1 VGDLTHLQSTGMNGV
16 PAPAARCS
24 SLYGVRIASEWPLPP
39 GLAPPSAEPPEIT
52 IYASIPPAL
61 LDEVAEALR
70 NQPPEEGGWYLQRP
84 LAGGATYLCW
94 TGLFEFV
101 VSESGAHVYSRPLA
115 GATDEAFHTYL
126 LNQVLSFALLCR
138 GVEPLHSTSVVVDG
152 HAVAFLGDCG
162 YGKSSLGAAFL
173 AAGHRLLTD
182 DLLVVDERPSGWV
195 GHPGPS
201 RMKLFPEMA
210 DHFFGPGAA
219 RVPMN
224 GGTPKAVLRI
234 PEAAMH
240 RAPAPLAA
248 LVFLH
253 PPGGAGDDVRLDRI
267 TPREAFIG
275 LTTNTFNDLL
285 RGPERLRHHLFW
297 ASRVSASVPVWR
309 LSYPRDLAV
318 VPRVVERVAQL
329 AAG

>member
-1 VGDLTHLQSTGMNGV
+1 MNGV

-24 SLYGVRIASEWPLPP
+24 SLYGVSIASEWPLPP
-39 GLAPPSAEPPEIT
+39 GLAPASPEPPEIT
-52 IYASIPPAL
+52 IHASIPAAL
-61 LDEVAEALR
+61 LAEAAEALR
-70 NQPPEEGGWYLQRP
+70 LEPPAEGAWYLQRVLP
-84 LAGGATYLCW
+84 GGAVYLCW

-101 VSESGAHVYSRPLA
+101 VSERGSEVYSRPLA
-115 GATDEAFHTYL
+115 AATDEAFHTYL
-126 LNQVLSFALLCR
+126 LNQVLSFALLCA
-138 GVEPLHSTSVVVDG
+138 GIEPLHSTSVVVDG
-152 HAVAFLGDCG
+152 RAVAFLGDCG

-182 DLLVVDERPSGWV
+182 DLLVLDERAGGWI
-195 GHPGPS
+195 GQPGPS

-210 DHFFGPGAA
+210 DHFFGPGAP

-234 PEAAMH
+234 PEASMQ
-240 RAPAPLAA
+240 RAPTPLAA

-253 PPGGAGDDVRLDRI
+253 PPEASESDVRLEP
-267 TPREAFIG
+267 TTAREAFVG

-285 RGPERLRHHLFW
+285 RGPERLRRHLAW
-297 ASRVSASVPVWR
+297 ASRVASGVPVWR

-318 VPRVVERVAQL
+318 VPQVVERVARL

>member
-1 VGDLTHLQSTGMNGV
+1 MNGV
-16 PAPAARCS
+16 PAAEARCS

-39 GLAPPSAEPPEIT
+39 GLAPPSSGPPEIT
-52 IYASIPPAL
+52 IHASIPPAL
-61 LDEVAEALR
+61 LGEVAEALR
-70 NQPPEEGGWYLQRP
+70 AEPPEEGRWYVQRA
-84 LAGGATYLCW
+84 LADGATYLCW

-101 VSESGAHVYSRPLA
+101 VSASGAEVCSRPLA

-126 LNQVLSFALLCR
+126 FNQVLSFALLCR

-152 HAVAFLGDCG
+152 RAVAFLGDCG
-162 YGKSSLGAAFL
+162 YGKSSLGAAFVS
-173 AAGHRLLTD
+173 AGHRLLTD
-182 DLLVVDERPSGWV
+182 DLLVVDERSGGWI

-234 PEAAMH
+234 PGTSMQ
-240 RAPAPLAA
+240 RVPAPLAA
-248 LVFLH
+248 LLFLH
-253 PPGGAGDDVRLDRI
+253 PPGEGDGDGEVRLERA

-285 RGPERLRHHLFW
+285 RGPDRLRQHLAW
-297 ASRVSASVPVWR
+297 ASRVSVGVPVWR

-318 VPRVVERVAQL
+318 VPRVVERVARL
-329 AAG
+329 ARG

>member
-1 VGDLTHLQSTGMNGV
+1 MNGV
-16 PAPAARCS
+16 SAPAARCS

-39 GLAPPSAEPPEIT
+39 GLAPAAPGPPQIT
-52 IYASIPPAL
+52 IHASIPPAL
-61 LDEVAEALR
+61 LAEAAEALR
-70 NQPPEEGGWYLQRP
+70 AEPPAEGAWYLQRALP
-84 LAGGATYLCW
+84 GGANYLCW

-101 VSESGAHVYSRPLA
+101 VSGGGADVFSRPLA

-126 LNQVLSFALLCR
+126 LNQVLSFALLSS

-152 HAVAFLGDCG
+152 RALAFLGDCG

-182 DLLVVDERPSGWV
+182 DLLVLDARAGGWF
-195 GHPGPS
+195 GQPGPG

-234 PEAAMH
+234 PEASMQ
-240 RAPAPLAA
+240 RAPAAVAA

-253 PPGGAGDDVRLDRI
+253 PPAADGGDVRLDLV

-285 RGPERLRHHLFW
+285 RGPGRLRQHLAW
-297 ASRVSASVPVWR
+297 ASRVSSEVPVWR
-309 LSYPRDLAV
+309 LSYPRELAV
-318 VPRVVERVAQL
+318 VPRVVERVARL